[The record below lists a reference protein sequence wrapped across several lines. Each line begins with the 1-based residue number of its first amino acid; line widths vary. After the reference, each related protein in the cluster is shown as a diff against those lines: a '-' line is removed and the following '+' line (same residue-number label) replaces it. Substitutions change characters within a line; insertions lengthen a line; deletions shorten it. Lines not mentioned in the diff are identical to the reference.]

1 MSAIN
6 EITKHEQNRENGKPA
21 ILLHKTTDQDSL
33 PPHEEAE
40 KKAEVFKKALKTM
53 QKTVQEFEEAYMDFD
68 FSSLSYADLDHFEN
82 ELRHCSV
89 YSLRNLI
96 SDARMKKAREE
107 NARYEEQ
114 NEEIKKRYAAYF
126 SGKIPKSMGMA
137 GFFVTKYEINTL
149 RRVRVTEL
157 QDKLSDD
164 VFISLC
170 RQLLPA
176 TPEDDIREICRII
189 AKENEKKA
197 E

>member
-1 MSAIN
+1 MS
-6 EITKHEQNRENGKPA
+6 
-21 ILLHKTTDQDSL
+21 
-33 PPHEEAE
+33 
-40 KKAEVFKKALKTM
+40 M
-53 QKTVQEFEEAYMDFD
+53 
-68 FSSLSYADLDHFEN
+68 
-82 ELRHCSV
+82 
-89 YSLRNLI
+89 
-96 SDARMKKAREE
+96 
-107 NARYEEQ
+107 
-114 NEEIKKRYAAYF
+114 AA
-126 SGKIPKSMGMA
+126 
-137 GFFVTKYEINTL
+137 FFVTKYEINTL